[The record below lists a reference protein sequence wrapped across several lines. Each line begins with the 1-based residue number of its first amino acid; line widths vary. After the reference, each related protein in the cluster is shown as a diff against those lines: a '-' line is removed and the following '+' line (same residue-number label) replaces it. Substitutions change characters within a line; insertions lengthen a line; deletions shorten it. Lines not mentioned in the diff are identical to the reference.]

1 MESIGLPNANGDTVL
16 RSSPA
21 TIRLLHSMEVLHF
34 QMGTYRGE
42 DGIPRFSGEWLVR
55 NLDKWVMVP

>member
-16 RSSPA
+16 RRSPA
-21 TIRLLHSMEVLHF
+21 TIRLLHSQEILYF

-42 DGIPRFSGEWLVR
+42 DGIPRFGGEWLVR
-55 NLDKWVMVP
+55 NAGKWAII